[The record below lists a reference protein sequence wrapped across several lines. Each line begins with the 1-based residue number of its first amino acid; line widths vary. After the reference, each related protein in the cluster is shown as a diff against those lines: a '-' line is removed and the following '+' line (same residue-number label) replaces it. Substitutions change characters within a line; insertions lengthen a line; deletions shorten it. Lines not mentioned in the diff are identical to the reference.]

1 MALGPAE
8 RRVFEEAASALYETV
23 VAGAGLAAD
32 DPGVAEGGEHREAF
46 TLLRELGLLMFDAEE
61 GRWVAVDPSTV
72 QAQVVAPM
80 GLQGAQLIA
89 ESADWARAFS
99 SLAHVWRR
107 SPQSARG
114 PFTELRG
121 AAIGPFLT
129 SLVADAESELLT
141 AQPNFNRNVDA
152 LDQSYDAEAAAMS
165 RGVSVRMLYQHSARR
180 STATHRYVAAI
191 TSEGAQVRTLDE
203 FFERLIVVDRRI
215 AVIPGT
221 DGLATA
227 VAVREPSVVAYLVD
241 VFERSWERGRP
252 FTNRES
258 SIVRDIAEEQRAMT
272 MRMLIEGRADPSGA
286 KRLGVSPRTYAA
298 YVADLK
304 NEFEVETRFQLGYAM
319 GSAGVTGRESV
330 EDEPGSDAGQ

>member
-1 MALGPAE
+1 MALGPGE
-8 RRVFEEAASALYETV
+8 RRMFEERSSALYESL
-23 VAGAGLAAD
+23 LAAG
-32 DPGVAEGGEHREAF
+32 GVDSTDARILAGGVDETAF
-46 TLLRELGLLMFDAEE
+46 RLLRELGLVMLDPESLV
-61 GRWVAVDPSTV
+61 WVPVDPSTV

-107 SPQSARG
+107 SPHASRG
-114 PFTELRG
+114 PLTELHG
-121 AAIGPFLT
+121 EAIGPFLA
-129 SLVADAESELLT
+129 SLVADAEEELLT
-141 AQPNFNRNVDA
+141 AQPNFNRAVDD
-152 LDQSYDAEAAAMS
+152 LEDSYDTEVAAIR
-165 RGVSVRMLYQHSARR
+165 RGVRVRMLYQHAARR

-191 TSEGAQVRTLDE
+191 TEEGAEVRTLDE

-215 AVIPGT
+215 AVIPGKE
-221 DGLATA
+221 GLATA

-241 VFERSWERGRP
+241 VFERSWERGRA

-258 SIVRDIAEEQRAMT
+258 SIVRDIAAEQRAMT
-272 MRMLIEGRADPSGA
+272 IRMLIEGRADPVGA

-304 NEFEVETRFQLGYAM
+304 NEFEVETRFQLGYEM
-319 GSAGVTGRESV
+319 GRAGVDGQESPA
-330 EDEPGSDAGQ
+330 DEE